1 MLVVKVTAAV
11 AEIMEVAVAV
21 EILEPAPV
29 VAVAVVDTPD
39 FLLVQFLK
47 QMQ

>member
-1 MLVVKVTAAV
+1 MTAVV

-21 EILEPAPV
+21 EILESDPAV
-29 VAVAVVDTPD
+29 VEVVVDTPD

-47 QMQ
+47 IMQ